1 NNGLF
6 WRGDRNGLIGGQ
18 FSFTI
23 PEIPITLSGGGI
35 LELPITG
42 EITGLTV
49 QPFTVQGPSGGHI
62 PVDIEVNVLGLST
75 GGLDVEIDLPWPVGS
90 VTIPIPPLPLNIR
103 VDIDDT
109 LTRFQLPA
117 IYFRPITFN
126 NVVLGGPSTPLTVM
140 IGGNAGPVNVDFY
153 LPPMPGFGNS

>member
-1 NNGLF
+1 MNNGLF

-42 EITGLTV
+42 QITGLSVDPIRLHGIGSSETPIPITGQLTV
-49 QPFTVQGPSGGHI
+49 LGSTADATISFHFPGGVGTISIPIPSV
-62 PVDIEVNVLGLST
+62 PVAIEVNVQEVLS
-75 GGLDVEIDLPWPVGS
+75 
-90 VTIPIPPLPLNIR
+90 
-103 VDIDDT
+103 
-109 LTRFQLPA
+109 A
-117 IYFRPITFN
+117 ITTPRISIQTITFN

-153 LPPMPGFGNS
+153 L